1 MIASLAFAIT
11 IVSFAGLAFAAG
23 CVALAVRNGKLSGD
37 NRVLVPDV
45 ARLRG
50 ALEET
55 SEALA
60 DANKRAEELERDHAR
75 EVKRIHDY
83 IREKFGA
90 SALGD
95 LAVDDIERLL
105 SPPQG

>member
-1 MIASLAFAIT
+1 MSAALSFAVVIVSLA
-11 IVSFAGLAFAAG
+11 GLGFAAG

-45 ARLRG
+45 ARLRK
-50 ALEET
+50 ALEEIST
-55 SEALA
+55 SLG
-60 DANKRAEELERDHAR
+60 DANKRAEELERDHER
-75 EVKRIHDY
+75 ELKRIHDY
-83 IREKFGA
+83 IREKFGD

-105 SPPQG
+105 SPPQD